1 MKIRLSSAILLG
13 TLALCSWP
21 SLAQAEVTVAKLP
34 DDWELYATGRLSAFA
49 AVIEGHGVPQPLDP
63 NHALAQEG
71 IQFDADSS
79 DGTSNKS
86 GHGLVYRVRSGFV
99 PNILAFG
106 IRRQITPTTLVSGKI
121 AIWSTIESQGQRTY
135 QKNIPDVREGYVRVE
150 GPWGAVLAGRALSLF
165 GRGATEIDYLYGHGF
180 AVGAPQGFNDQ
191 GPTAGHI
198 GFGVLANVFA
208 AGVVYSTPRFAGLQL
223 NVGYYDPAVLVGQ
236 RYARTKGG
244 RPEAQATYD
253 VNFAQ
258 NASLHAFVEG
268 AFQKLYDTNGSND
281 SKNVYGAQAGVR
293 GEFGMFRLGVAAF
306 GGTGLGVNYFL
317 SQTDSINNQA
327 SNKMRPFDGGYVQA
341 QVALRSFDFNVG
353 AGITRAHQMTE
364 DLDLALSPSQTDY
377 LKQQRGISAVV
388 VWHVTSYLHAALDY
402 FRADTNWW
410 GGEHQGVNSFNAG
423 ITATF

>member
-1 MKIRLSSAILLG
+1 VKLRLGCVTLLG
-13 TLALCSWP
+13 TLAFSAWP
-21 SLAQAEVTVAKLP
+21 SLARAEVTLAKLP
-34 DDWELYATGRLSAFA
+34 DDWELYATGRMSAFA

-63 NHALAQEG
+63 SHALAQEG
-71 IQFDADSS
+71 IPFDADSS

-99 PNILAFG
+99 PNILAVG
-106 IRRQITPTTLVSGKI
+106 IRRQLTPTTQVSGKI

-135 QKNIPDVREGYVRVE
+135 QKNLPDVREGYVRVE
-150 GPWGAVLAGRALSLF
+150 GPYGAFLAGRALSLF
-165 GRGATEIDYLYGHGF
+165 GRGATEIDFLYGHGY

-208 AGVVYSTPRFAGLQL
+208 SGVVYSTPPFAGLQL
-223 NVGYYDPAVLVGQ
+223 SLGYYDPAVLVGQ
-236 RYARTKGG
+236 RYARTKLG
-244 RPEAQATYD
+244 RPEVQATYD
-253 VNFAQ
+253 VTFSHDAR
-258 NASLHAFVEG
+258 LHAFVEG

-281 SKNVYGAQAGVR
+281 SKDVYGAQAGVR
-293 GEFGMFRLGVAAF
+293 GEFGAFRLGVAAF
-306 GGTGLGVNYFL
+306 AGTGLGVNYFL

-341 QVALRSFDFNVG
+341 QVAVRSLDFNVG

-364 DLDLALSPSQTDY
+364 DLDLELSPTQTDY
-377 LKQQRGISAVV
+377 LKSQRGLSAVV
-388 VWHVTSYLHAALDY
+388 VWHVASYLHAALDY
-402 FRADTNWW
+402 FRADTDWW

-423 ITATF
+423 LTATF